1 MAWPAIIVV
10 FAKDRIE
17 VGRRDVAIQTA
28 KRMAGVCQRKMANTG
43 KCVLDLCV
51 VPIARVG
58 SSTFAFLM
66 LALQS
71 DPRLGLRFGYG
82 REQRYRTCAY

>member
-1 MAWPAIIVV
+1 MAWPAIVVV

-28 KRMAGVCQRKMANTG
+28 KRMAGVCQRKMDSSG
-43 KCVLDLCV
+43 RCVLDLCV
-51 VPIARVG
+51 VPIAGVG
-58 SSTFAFLM
+58 LSTLAFLM

-71 DPRLGLRFGYG
+71 DPKLGLRFGHG
-82 REQRYRTCAY
+82 RE